1 MSNITEEEGN
11 SARKWTKGRGRKDVL
26 LIFYVPEGA
35 ARGNGTRKAERGRI
49 K

>member
-11 SARKWTKGRGRKDVL
+11 SARKWTSGHGQVDIL
-26 LIFYVPEGA
+26 LIFNVPKGA
-35 ARGNGTRKAERGRI
+35 AGESGTRKAERGRI